1 MNIQNLI
8 VELNAVDTAE
18 KAGLAIADFVKEVK
32 TNREAAKVIAQ
43 LADAGFPADDL
54 QGFIQLLQEVTG
66 WSVSVEMGRF
76 YIDVDGFEAKA
87 DKHMADFD
95 KEVSAGMAAFK
106 EHSKAKMAGFEERV
120 QFKRDNFI
128 QDAKKLLG

>member
-1 MNIQNLI
+1 MNIQKLI
-8 VELNAVDTAE
+8 AELNAVNSAE
-18 KAGLAIADFVKEVK
+18 MAGMAIANFVKAVK

-54 QGFIQLLQEVTG
+54 QGFIQMLQEVTG

-76 YIDVDGFEAKA
+76 YSDVDDFEAKA

-95 KEVSAGMAAFK
+95 KEVSAGMVAF
-106 EHSKAKMAGFEERV
+106 EERSKAEKSAFEERV
-120 QFKRDNFI
+120 QFKRDNFF
-128 QDAKKLLG
+128 QDAKKFLG